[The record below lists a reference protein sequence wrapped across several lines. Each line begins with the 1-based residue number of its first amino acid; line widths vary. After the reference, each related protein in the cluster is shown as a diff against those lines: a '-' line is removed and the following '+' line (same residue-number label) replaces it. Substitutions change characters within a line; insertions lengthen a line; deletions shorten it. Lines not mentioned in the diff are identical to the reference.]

1 MLNNFKQAMQSPFDV
16 NPLTR
21 LWRILDS
28 VSLYIYLEYIKL
40 AKIVVV
46 MYWAQFKMSSVF
58 LRLVF

>member
-1 MLNNFKQAMQSPFDV
+1 MQSPFDV